1 MLRFF
6 YPECCSERKL
16 SLLTL
21 KLRAVHPISITA
33 QAERT
38 RSADGREQ
46 AVETAKMAMRRGLS
60 DKTSLKR
67 RILTT
72 RMASNSSDERADRN
86 GGNMESEQLDER

>member
-21 KLRAVHPISITA
+21 KLRAVHQISITA

-46 AVETAKMAMRRGLS
+46 TVRMVMRRGLS

-67 RILTT
+67 KILTT
-72 RMASNSSDERADRN
+72 RMASNSSEERADRN
-86 GGNMESEQLDER
+86 DGNMVRFYYRF